1 MKQAS
6 RDDDFQS
13 ELRVLIETCG
23 HADGA
28 SDHAATRKFFDC
40 LLKHISSQNFLSPA
54 DRLAEPDVW
63 TEVGTDTSTS
73 IIGRRMLQ
81 FDALADH
88 LQRLHHR
95 HLMVTAYGVLLFLC
109 GFELHAHWFEGQ
121 AWVLILALAFL
132 GISFGVVFFL
142 ESRTVQLAYLSTRTT
157 AEILRIWFFLD
168 ASGQDFPADTWVPRR
183 YGPAMKSILAIRNQI
198 AGEIGAKPRAHLSEP
213 LVKEAWF
220 EGQKK
225 FFTSAKGRAETKH
238 RAWESVSGITFAL
251 AIAGMAVLVAIS
263 LLGDPTSRL
272 AHGLLVLAPSLLGV
286 AAMCQFFLE
295 RRGFKANAR
304 RYEDSHLIFEIPA
317 GLTWDKAVS
326 NAGSE
331 ALNEVVDWYVASV
344 EREIKVPSG

>member
-1 MKQAS
+1 VKQ
-6 RDDDFQS
+6 DGLDKEY
-13 ELRVLIETCG
+13 ELDMRALLEACCN
-23 HADGA
+23 
-28 SDHAATRKFFDC
+28 SDVAMENAATRKFFEC
-40 LLKHISSQNFLSPA
+40 LLKHLSSHSFNSPP

-63 TEVGTDTSTS
+63 KEIPHETSTS
-73 IIGRRMLQ
+73 VIGRRMLQ

-88 LQRLHHR
+88 LQKLHHR

-109 GFELHAHWFEGQ
+109 GFELHAHWFDGQ

-132 GISFGVVFFL
+132 GISFGVVFVL

-168 ASGQDFPADTWVPRR
+168 GSGQDFPTDAWVPRR

-198 AGEIGAKPRAHLSEP
+198 AGEIVGKPRAQLSEAV
-213 LVKEAWF
+213 VKQAWF
-220 EGQKK
+220 EGQKS
-225 FFTSAKGRAETKH
+225 FFKSAKKKAEKRH
-238 RAWESVSGITFAL
+238 RAWESVSGVTFAL
-251 AIAGMAVLVAIS
+251 AIVGMAVLVAIS

-317 GLTWDKAVS
+317 GLSWHNAVT